1 MRVSYSPA
9 SSFNSLVDFID
20 GRPLQKLT
28 PPSEA
33 ETFFFPML
41 HTIRAQCLLFQTD
54 ACRKIR
60 ILKARG
66 LSVQQMITRVSDLFS
81 TNFSG
86 SLLLRILV
94 IRPGR
99 ARDEH
104 LVEIAMQCLTNK
116 VVTTLKLMKAEASQE
131 LFDL

>member
-33 ETFFFPML
+33 ETKKFF
-41 HTIRAQCLLFQTD
+41 QCYTPSALNAFCFKLSLAEKYEYYPRD
-54 ACRKIR
+54 
-60 ILKARG
+60 KARG
-66 LSVQQMITRVSDLFS
+66 LSVQQMNIKVSDLFS

-86 SLLLRILV
+86 DLLLRILV
-94 IRPGR
+94 IRLG
-99 ARDEH
+99 
-104 LVEIAMQCLTNK
+104 EIITGNLLIPFIDGFFTRGGLLENC
-116 VVTTLKLMKAEASQE
+116 
-131 LFDL
+131 

>member
-1 MRVSYSPA
+1 
-9 SSFNSLVDFID
+9 
-20 GRPLQKLT
+20 
-28 PPSEA
+28 
-33 ETFFFPML
+33 
-41 HTIRAQCLLFQTD
+41 
-54 ACRKIR
+54 
-60 ILKARG
+60 
-66 LSVQQMITRVSDLFS
+66 MITRVSDLFS

-86 SLLLRILV
+86 DLLLRILV

-99 ARDEH
+99 ARDEP